1 MSKGY
6 IVRKTKKTIFVK
18 STATKEEID
27 FVNKEFGKL
36 DWLILP
42 CKNEG
47 KKPVKAEAHE
57 NIDKDFNIPYDKV
70 NKADIEVFVSK
81 FLPKELYNDFIKSAY
96 TIEKDKKG
104 NEKPSYHHIRAKDFI
119 FKNCFPERFKKIE
132 DRRNETKA
140 KKKELEKEQKDI
152 LAILKG

>member
-1 MSKGY
+1 MKGY
-6 IVRKTKKTIFVK
+6 IVRNSQQTIFVK
-18 STATKEEID
+18 SIATEEEIE
-27 FVNKEFGKL
+27 FIKEKYGKL
-36 DWLILP
+36 GWLILP

-119 FKNCFPERFKKIE
+119 FKNCFADRFKAIE
-132 DRRNETKA
+132 DRRKTTSA
-140 KKKELEKEQKDI
+140 KKKELEEADKNI

>member
-1 MSKGY
+1 MKGY

-36 DWLILP
+36 GWLILP

-47 KKPVKAEAHE
+47 KKQENAEAH
-57 NIDKDFNIPYDKV
+57 KDITAEFEIPYDKV
-70 NKADIEVFVSK
+70 NKADIEIFVEK
-81 FLPKELYNDFIKSAY
+81 FLPKELYAEFIKASY
-96 TIEKDKKG
+96 TIKKDKKG
-104 NEKPSYHHIRAKDFI
+104 KEKPSYHHIRAKDFI
-119 FKNCFPERFKKIE
+119 FKNCFPDRFKAIE

-140 KKKELEKEQKDI
+140 KEKELEKEQQDI

>member
-1 MSKGY
+1 MKGY

-36 DWLILP
+36 GWLILP

-96 TIEKDKKG
+96 TIKKDKKG

-119 FKNCFPERFKKIE
+119 FKNCFADRFEVIEERRK
-132 DRRNETKA
+132 TTSA
-140 KKKELEKEQKDI
+140 KKKELEEADKNI